1 MRSALRWSS
10 SRSGVTLAEVLI
22 AGAIMAL
29 ALVAVGRAVSTGR
42 RSVTMAQRQAQ
53 ALHAARAALEDL
65 MDLSFHDAALA
76 AGRHTISNGHYDVTV
91 VDAYTKDIV
100 VRMSWRGPHNSTNW
114 VELTTSMSSSTH
126 YY

>member
-1 MRSALRWSS
+1 MTSAPRRSSARA
-10 SRSGVTLAEVLI
+10 GVTLAEVLI
-22 AGAIMAL
+22 ALAVVAT
-29 ALVAVGRAVSTGR
+29 ALVAVGRAVSTAR
-42 RSVTMAQRQAQ
+42 RSVTMAQRQAE

-76 AGRHTISNGHYDVTV
+76 SGRHTISNGHYDVTV
-91 VDAYTKDIV
+91 VDAFTKDIV